1 MPDEFG
7 IAPPF
12 LRFFAIFFKDAV
24 DHPSNF
30 RCDDTARL
38 ADLPVTGYALFD
50 RTLLDS
56 LGAENI
62 LPDGV
67 TRDLHF
73 AGCLTIRSSSL
84 IGFKHFF
91 GGCYGIHLFVASSRR
106 LHEEDVVRADKNE
119 WAFLYTPVKGE

>member
-1 MPDEFG
+1 LPDEFG
-7 IAPPF
+7 ITSPF

-24 DHPSNF
+24 DYSSNF

-38 ADLPVTGYALFD
+38 ADLPVTGYDLFD
-50 RTLLDS
+50 RTLPDS

-73 AGCLTIRSSSL
+73 AGCLAIRSCSL

-91 GGCYGIHLFVASSRR
+91 DGCYGIHPFVASSRR
-106 LHEEDVVRADKNE
+106 LYEEGLVREGKNK
-119 WAFLYTPVKGE
+119 WAFLYIRVKGG